1 MQDPNA
7 PGSVPNCPPP
17 GARAIVGLMAFDA
30 AFLRTLEALN
40 LLARRTLVGDDRAER
55 LSPRK
60 GASLEFADYRR
71 YTPGDEIRYIDWNVY
86 ARHGSLFVKEFT
98 AEENVHVSVLL
109 DISRSMDFS
118 GKFQAAKE
126 LAAALGYI
134 GLSNYDTLSLFT
146 FGNEVQPIKKFL
158 RGKGRVFELLSAVD
172 ALRPEG
178 ETDMKRAFGPS
189 LPRLRGR
196 SLVLLITDFYD
207 LAGYSEGVRALLSQ
221 RFGVH
226 LIHMVS
232 REEVTPKARG
242 RFSLLDLET
251 GKSKDATLLPR
262 TLEAY
267 VRRFRA
273 FCAEVEDFGRSHEL
287 AYARVF
293 SDDPLERRVVDILRA
308 GGIVEHR

>member
-1 MQDPNA
+1 
-7 PGSVPNCPPP
+7 
-17 GARAIVGLMAFDA
+17 MAFDA
-30 AFLRTLEALN
+30 AFLKTLEALN

-55 LSPRK
+55 LTPRK

-86 ARHGSLFVKEFT
+86 ARHGNLFVKEFT
-98 AEENVHVSVLL
+98 AEENIHVSILL
-109 DISRSMDFS
+109 DTSRSMDFG

-134 GLSNYDTLSLFT
+134 GLSNYDTLSVFT
-146 FGNEVQPIKKFL
+146 FGSEVRPVKKFL
-158 RGKGRVFELLSAVD
+158 RGKGRVFELLNAID
-172 ALRPEG
+172 ALETGG
-178 ETDMKRAFGPS
+178 ETDMRKAFGPS

-207 LAGYSEGVRALLSQ
+207 LAGYSDGIRELLSQ

-226 LIHMVS
+226 LVHVVS
-232 REEVTPKARG
+232 REEVQPKARG

-251 GKSKDATLLPR
+251 GKSKDATILPR

-267 VRRFRA
+267 LRRFRA
-273 FCAEVEDFGRSHEL
+273 FCAEVEGFGRSHEL
-287 AYARVF
+287 AYARVH
-293 SDDPLERRVVDILRA
+293 SDDTLEHRVVEILRA
-308 GGIVEHR
+308 GGIVEQR

>member
-1 MQDPNA
+1 
-7 PGSVPNCPPP
+7 
-17 GARAIVGLMAFDA
+17 MAFDA
-30 AFLRTLEALN
+30 AFLQTLEALN
-40 LLARRTLVGDDRAER
+40 LLARRTLAGDDRAER
-55 LSPRK
+55 LTPRK

-86 ARHGSLFVKEFT
+86 ARHGNLFVKEFT

-109 DISRSMDFS
+109 DTSRSMDFG

-146 FGNEVQPIKKFL
+146 FGSEVRPIKKFL
-158 RGKGRVFELLSAVD
+158 RGKGRVFELLSAVGSLQ
-172 ALRPEG
+172 AEG

-207 LAGYSEGVRALLSQ
+207 LAGYSDGIRELLSQ

-232 REEVTPKARG
+232 REEMTPKARG

-251 GKSKDATLLPR
+251 GKSKDATLMPR

-267 VRRFRA
+267 CRRFRA
-273 FCAEVEDFGRSHEL
+273 FCSEVEAFGRSHEL

-293 SDDPLERRVVDILRA
+293 SDDTLEHRVVEILRA

>member
-1 MQDPNA
+1 
-7 PGSVPNCPPP
+7 
-17 GARAIVGLMAFDA
+17 MAFDSV
-30 AFLRTLEALN
+30 FLKTLEALN

-55 LSPRK
+55 LTPRK

-98 AEENVHVSVLL
+98 AEENIHVSVLL
-109 DISRSMDFS
+109 DISRSMDFG

-134 GLSNYDTLSLFT
+134 GLANYDTLSLFT
-146 FGNEVQPIKKFL
+146 FGREVRPIKKFL
-158 RGKGRVFELLSAVD
+158 RGKGRALELLDAVD
-172 ALRPEG
+172 ALQPEG
-178 ETDMKRAFGPS
+178 QTDMKHAFGPS

-196 SLVLLITDFYD
+196 SLILLITDFYD
-207 LAGYSEGVRALLSQ
+207 LAGYSAGVRELLSQ

-226 LIHMVS
+226 LVHMVS
-232 REEVTPKARG
+232 REEMAPKARG

-251 GKSKDATLLPR
+251 GQAKDATLLPR

-267 VRRFRA
+267 TRRFKA
-273 FCAEVEDFGRSHEL
+273 FCSEVESFGKSHEL
-287 AYARVF
+287 AYARVLA
-293 SDDPLERRVVDILRA
+293 DDTLEHRVVEILRA
-308 GGIVEHR
+308 GGIVEQR

>member
-1 MQDPNA
+1 MHDPDA
-7 PGSVPNCPPP
+7 PGTALNCPPP

-55 LSPRK
+55 LTPRK

-98 AEENVHVSVLL
+98 AEENIHVSVLL
-109 DISRSMDFS
+109 DTSRSMDFG

-134 GLSNYDTLSLFT
+134 GLSNYDTLSLYT
-146 FGNEVQPIKKFL
+146 FGNEVRPIKKFL

-172 ALRPEG
+172 ALQPEG

-262 TLEAY
+262 TLDAY
-267 VRRFRA
+267 IRRFRA
-273 FCAEVEDFGRSHEL
+273 FCAEVEDFGRNHEL

>member
-1 MQDPNA
+1 
-7 PGSVPNCPPP
+7 
-17 GARAIVGLMAFDA
+17 MAFDA
-30 AFLRTLEALN
+30 AFLQTLEALN
-40 LLARRTLVGDDRAER
+40 LLARRTLTGDERAER
-55 LSPRK
+55 LTPRK

-86 ARHGSLFVKEFT
+86 ARHGNLFVKEFT

-109 DISRSMDFS
+109 DTSRSMDFA

-146 FGNEVQPIKKFL
+146 FGHEVRPVKKFL
-158 RGKGRVFELLSAVD
+158 RGKGRIFELLSAVD
-172 ALRPEG
+172 AVRPEG
-178 ETDMKRAFGPS
+178 ETDMKRAFGPA

-207 LAGYSEGVRALLSQ
+207 LGGYSDGVRQLLAQ

-232 REEVTPKARG
+232 RDEVTPRARG

-251 GKSKDATLLPR
+251 GRTKDATIIPR
-262 TLEAY
+262 TLDAY
-267 VRRFRA
+267 TRRFKA
-273 FCAEVEDFGRSHEL
+273 FCAEVEEFGRTQEL
-287 AYARVF
+287 AYARVLAE
-293 SDDPLERRVVDILRA
+293 DPLERRVVDILRA
-308 GGIVEHR
+308 GGIVEHRR